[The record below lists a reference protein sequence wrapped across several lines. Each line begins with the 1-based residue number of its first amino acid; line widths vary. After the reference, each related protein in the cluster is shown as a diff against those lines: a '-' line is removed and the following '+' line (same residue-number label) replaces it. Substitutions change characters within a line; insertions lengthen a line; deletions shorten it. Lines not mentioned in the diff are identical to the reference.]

1 MAIVKRY
8 PNSFL
13 QLVTWGHLLVML
25 PLLAAGVYVF
35 IVLDHLNS
43 RYRSS
48 IEQVS
53 VSSRLSWELAE
64 DLLHMERN
72 LRRYEILQDA
82 HSLEDYTQV
91 RSEWRANVATFLGLP
106 SLPAEIMG
114 ELTVQLANEDAAF
127 AELRSNSN
135 SVPLHA
141 AIDAMQKRSPQLLEE
156 VRHVLDLEQAQYVKE
171 SETLRIRLIV
181 AATIA
186 AFAAFCCLWLIRHL
200 LARLIGRFERA
211 VLGLG
216 RGDLQQQ
223 IALDGP
229 GDLRWLGRW
238 LEWLRRRLLSLEES
252 RTRVLRHVSHE
263 LKTPLAAM
271 HEGAS
276 LLAEQV
282 AGPLTPEQS
291 RILQIMQANS
301 RRLQDLIDGLL
312 RLQQAEH
319 SAERIGHE
327 RLRFDKL
334 VEQVGDTYR
343 LIAQERSMRM
353 EWSLQETEIVAGRE
367 ALMTIIHNLL
377 SNAVKFSPD
386 SGEIRVT
393 LTHDTSQAIFEV
405 QDHGPGIDPDEA
417 TQIFEP
423 FYRSK
428 RSRQV
433 AGAGLGL
440 AIAREFVVALRG
452 EIVVLPGS
460 VGAHFRVVLPLSASY
475 LRVQPNA

>member
-1 MAIVKRY
+1 
-8 PNSFL
+8 
-13 QLVTWGHLLVML
+13 
-25 PLLAAGVYVF
+25 
-35 IVLDHLNS
+35 
-43 RYRSS
+43 
-48 IEQVS
+48 
-53 VSSRLSWELAE
+53 
-64 DLLHMERN
+64 
-72 LRRYEILQDA
+72 
-82 HSLEDYTQV
+82 
-91 RSEWRANVATFLGLP
+91 
-106 SLPAEIMG
+106 MG
-114 ELTVQLANEDAAF
+114 ELTVQLANEDEAF

-386 SGEIRVT
+386 GGEIRVT
-393 LTHDTSQAIFEV
+393 LTHDASQAIFEV

-452 EIVVLPGS
+452 EIEVLPS
-460 VGAHFRVVLPLSASY
+460 SEGAHFRVVLPLSASY